1 MYDTNVIGNTSAG
14 RSEIAADSHRSQKR
28 TETTFNKIQCGYE
41 TTQSNESMKYNE
53 LEMTL
58 ICIEDGGALRK
69 CEMYALYLLI
79 RFD

>member
-1 MYDTNVIGNTSAG
+1 MPDALKSRRTPIDHRNGLKLLLTKFSA
-14 RSEIAADSHRSQKR
+14 DM
-28 TETTFNKIQCGYE
+28 
-41 TTQSNESMKYNE
+41 TQSNESMKYNE